1 MPSLISSLY
10 PLSTLVALTLIGGVQ
25 HVDASG
31 TKIRGESHLL
41 LVGDPGKYLTQHL
54 TSICAFI
61 DSYYSILTNV
71 LFTSSHVISIFADCI
86 LNMHAWTMEQ
96 LLGTG
101 KSQFLKFAA
110 KLSNRSV
117 ITTGLGSTSA
127 GLTVTAV
134 KDGGKIE

>member
-1 MPSLISSLY
+1 MFNKLTPLEQRFEESLICFWLVILVNIELPDSTVLIVARNCVDEPWIKIVSEFERCLIH
-10 PLSTLVALTLIGGVQ
+10 LS
-25 HVDASG
+25 
-31 TKIRGESHLL
+31 
-41 LVGDPGKYLTQHL
+41 
-54 TSICAFI
+54 
-61 DSYYSILTNV
+61 
-71 LFTSSHVISIFADCI
+71 
-86 LNMHAWTMEQ
+86 

-134 KDGGKIE
+134 KDGGIAHFWAFLLLEAFFCCNRVPIFNWIF